1 MEIKFKEKP
10 KKEIISSKPDV
21 IKETKEVALF
31 LSHLLG
37 CISVLRI
44 QHLQVTNKGSYAAH
58 KALQEAYELVEE
70 KFDLIAEVF
79 QGYYDVIIDG
89 YTTYPIEKYYKMKP
103 VDYIKYQITFI
114 ENSKS
119 TFKDNSAILN
129 ILDEFIA
136 SLSQIRYKLS
146 KLE

>member
-1 MEIKFKEKP
+1 MEIKLKEKV
-10 KKEIISSKPDV
+10 KKEIVYSTPDV
-21 IKETKEVALF
+21 TKETKEVASF

-44 QHLQVTNKGSYAAH
+44 QHLQVVNKGSFSSH

-70 KFDLIAEVF
+70 KFDFIAEVY

-103 VDYIKYQITFI
+103 VDYIKYQITYI

-119 TFKDNSAILN
+119 IFKDNSAILN